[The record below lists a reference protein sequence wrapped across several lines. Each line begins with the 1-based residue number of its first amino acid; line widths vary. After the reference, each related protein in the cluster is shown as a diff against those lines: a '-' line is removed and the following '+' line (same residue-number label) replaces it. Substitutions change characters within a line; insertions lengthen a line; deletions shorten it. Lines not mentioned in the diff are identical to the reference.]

1 MNVIELKDAILRGV
15 FANVI
20 IKIKGDCRLSGTLNL
35 GPGCIL
41 DFEGGT
47 LRPVSNGVE
56 AVIVGYAT
64 EIRAPKY
71 QIFNGIKLR
80 GTFSNSTL
88 PVEWFGA
95 IGNGFDGDE
104 AEDNSYAIQNA
115 LDFTE
120 NLTNRIPVELGCA
133 TYNIGHTIVLNK
145 LNQSIVGNGCL
156 QILTD
161 IPVIEMRNLYQK
173 VDIREIRYRDYG
185 NTFESMVGTGVLL
198 SGNVHNATINVDK
211 MIGLKVGFDF
221 TPSVYNAENYIVGL
235 QYNKVSWQY
244 LECETGINLKVNN
257 FDVDS
262 QALWVNENQFNGG
275 RLYCKYGIVIEG
287 KEGDNDK
294 INGNVFNCIG
304 FEGWASGLMME
315 TPIKVKSARL
325 NNFHD
330 LRMSEGIVQTT
341 LTNQNGDIIGFE
353 STYIDLEDC
362 EFMDFS
368 IKSILPFNF
377 VKSIRCNNISI
388 RASVSD
394 KGMGS
399 RYKGRDTIFINQT
412 NPNNGADLSGPI
424 HYSVSSN
431 IVPQNYYQKFEFR
444 KSLII
449 NFDMLFVRDVQGQVV
464 MSNIVELEFKTPE
477 YVDDN
482 KTITIDFSNSSYR
495 LHPEMIICFR
505 GIVGSKLKFINSAE
519 ANQSITN
526 NTLTRHGTYKVTFNR
541 DENVIIVPLA
551 YFD

>member
-47 LRPVSNGVE
+47 LSPVSNGVE

-71 QIFNGIKLR
+71 QIFYGIELR

-104 AEDNSYAIQNA
+104 AEDNSYAIQYA

-185 NTFESMVGTGVLL
+185 NTFESMEGTGVLL

-211 MIGLKVGFDF
+211 MTGIKIGFDLSP
-221 TPSVYNAENYIVGL
+221 TPKTPEERVVGS
-235 QYNKVSWQY
+235 QYNKISWQY
-244 LECETGINLKVNN
+244 LECETGINIDINN
-257 FDVDS
+257 NMNEL
-262 QALWVNENQFNGG
+262 QTLWVGENQFHGG
-275 RLYCKYGIVIEG
+275 RLYCKKGIIIEG

-304 FEGWASGLMME
+304 FEGWANGLMME
-315 TPIKVKSARL
+315 TPIKIKSARL

-330 LRMSEGIVQTT
+330 LRMSEGIAQTT
-341 LTNQNGDIIGFE
+341 LTNENGGIIGYE

-362 EFMDFS
+362 ESMDFS

-377 VKSIRCNNISI
+377 VKSTRCNNITI

-412 NPNNGADLSGPI
+412 NPTQDVDNSNPI
-424 HYSVSSN
+424 HFSVSSN
-431 IVPQNYYQKFEFR
+431 VVPQNYF
-444 KSLII
+444 KSFYYEASGTL
-449 NFDMLFVRDVQGQVV
+449 NFDDLFVNDTHKQKI
-464 MSNIVELEFKTPE
+464 MSNLCKISLWISSNDVSKKL
-477 YVDDN
+477 
-482 KTITIDFSNSSYR
+482 TIDFANSCYK
-495 LHPEMIICFR
+495 LHPDMTICFM
-505 GIVGSKLKFINSAE
+505 GDAVSKIEFVNSENPNGVIN
-519 ANQSITN
+519 N
-526 NTLTRHGTYKVTFNR
+526 NTLTRHGTYKIAFDR
-541 DENVIIVPLA
+541 DENIFIVPLA

>member
-1 MNVIELKDAILRGV
+1 MNVIELKDALLRGV

-35 GPGCIL
+35 GPECIL

-47 LRPVSNGVE
+47 LSPVSNGVE

-71 QIFNGIKLR
+71 QIFYGIELR

-104 AEDNSYAIQNA
+104 AEDNSYAIQYA

-120 NLTNRIPVELGCA
+120 NLTNCIPIELGSA
-133 TYNIGHTIVLNK
+133 TYNIGRTIVLNK

-185 NTFESMVGTGVLL
+185 NTFESMEGTGVLL

-211 MIGLKVGFDF
+211 MTGIKIGFDLSP
-221 TPSVYNAENYIVGL
+221 TPKTPEERVVGS
-235 QYNKVSWQY
+235 QYNKISWQY
-244 LECETGINLKVNN
+244 LECETGINIDINN
-257 FDVDS
+257 NMNEL
-262 QALWVNENQFNGG
+262 QTLWVGENQFHGG
-275 RLYCKYGIVIEG
+275 RLYCKKGIIIEG

-304 FEGWASGLMME
+304 FEGWANGLMME
-315 TPIKVKSARL
+315 TPIKIKSARL

-330 LRMSEGIVQTT
+330 LRMSEGIAQTT
-341 LTNQNGDIIGFE
+341 LTNENGGIIGYE

-362 EFMDFS
+362 ESMDFS

-377 VKSIRCNNISI
+377 VKSTRCNNITI

-412 NPNNGADLSGPI
+412 NPTQDVDNSNPI
-424 HYSVSSN
+424 HFSVSSN
-431 IVPQNYYQKFEFR
+431 VVPQNYF
-444 KSLII
+444 KSFYYEASGTL
-449 NFDMLFVRDVQGQVV
+449 NFDDLFVNDTHKQKI
-464 MSNIVELEFKTPE
+464 MSNLCKISLWISSNDVSKKL
-477 YVDDN
+477 
-482 KTITIDFSNSSYR
+482 TIDFANSCYK
-495 LHPEMIICFR
+495 LHPDMTICFM
-505 GIVGSKLKFINSAE
+505 GDAVSKIEFVNSENPNGVIN
-519 ANQSITN
+519 N
-526 NTLTRHGTYKVTFNR
+526 NTLTRHGTYKIAFDR
-541 DENVIIVPLA
+541 DENIFIVPLA

>member
-1 MNVIELKDAILRGV
+1 MNVIELKDAILQEV
-15 FANVI
+15 YANVI
-20 IKIKGDCRLSGTLNL
+20 IKIKGNCRLSGTLNL

-47 LRPVSNGVE
+47 LRPVSNVAN

-71 QIFNGIKLR
+71 QIFYGIELR

-95 IGNGFDGDE
+95 IGNGFAGNDAKNNYFE
-104 AEDNSYAIQNA
+104 IQSA

-120 NLTNRIPVELGCA
+120 NLTNRIPIELGCA
-133 TYNIGHTIVLNK
+133 TYNIGNPIVLK
-145 LNQSIVGNGCL
+145 KSNQSIVGNGCL

-161 IPVIEMRNLYQK
+161 IPAIEMRNLYQK

-211 MIGLKVGFDF
+211 MIGLNVGFDF

-244 LECETGINLKVNN
+244 LECETGINLKVNY
-257 FDVDS
+257 FVADS
-262 QALWVNENQFNGG
+262 QCLWINENQFNGG
-275 RLYCKYGIVIEG
+275 RLHCKYGIVIEG
-287 KEGDNDK
+287 KEGDNNM

-304 FEGWASGLMME
+304 FEGYDDLMME

-330 LRMSEGIVQTT
+330 LRMSEGIAQTT

-388 RASVSD
+388 RACVSD

-412 NPNNGADLSGPI
+412 NPNNGAVLSGPI

-444 KSLII
+444 RSQII
-449 NFDMLFVRDVQGQVV
+449 NFDMLFVSDIQGQVV

-495 LHPEMIICFR
+495 LHPEMILCFR
-505 GIVGSKLKFINSAE
+505 GIAGSKLEFINSE
-519 ANQSITN
+519 DTSLSITN
-526 NTLTRHGTYKVTFNR
+526 NTLIRHGTYKITFNR

>member
-185 NTFESMVGTGVLL
+185 NTFESMVGAGVLL

-287 KEGDNDK
+287 KEGDNNM

-304 FEGWASGLMME
+304 FEGYDDLMME

-330 LRMSEGIVQTT
+330 LRMSEGITQTT
-341 LTNQNGDIIGFE
+341 LTNENGGIIGYE

-377 VKSIRCNNISI
+377 VKSIRCNNIFI

-412 NPNNGADLSGPI
+412 NPNNGAVLSGPI

-431 IVPQNYYQKFEFR
+431 VVPQNYYQKFEFTR
-444 KSLII
+444 SKII
-449 NFDMLFVRDVQGQVV
+449 NFDMLFVRDIQGQVV
-464 MSNIVELEFKTPE
+464 MSNIVELEFKIPE

-505 GIVGSKLKFINSAE
+505 GIVGSKLKFINSADTSL
-519 ANQSITN
+519 SIIN

>member
-1 MNVIELKDAILRGV
+1 MNVIELKDAILQEV
-15 FANVI
+15 YANVI
-20 IKIKGDCRLSGTLNL
+20 IKIKGNCRLSGTLNL
-35 GPGCIL
+35 GPNCIL

-47 LRPVSNGVE
+47 LRPVSNVAN

-71 QIFNGIKLR
+71 QIFYGIELR

-95 IGNGFDGDE
+95 IGNGFAGNDAKNNYFE
-104 AEDNSYAIQNA
+104 IQSA

-120 NLTNRIPVELGCA
+120 NLTNRIPIELGCA

-161 IPVIEMRNLYQK
+161 IPAIEMRNLYQK

-287 KEGDNDK
+287 KEGDNNM

-304 FEGWASGLMME
+304 FEGYDDLMME

-330 LRMSEGIVQTT
+330 LRMSEGIAQTT
-341 LTNQNGDIIGFE
+341 LTNENGGIIGYE

-412 NPNNGADLSGPI
+412 NPNNGAVLSGPI

-431 IVPQNYYQKFEFR
+431 AVPQNYF
-444 KSLII
+444 KSLYYETSETL
-449 NFDMLFVRDVQGQVV
+449 NFDDLFVNDTHGQKI
-464 MSNIVELEFKTPE
+464 MSNLCKISLWISSNDVSKKL
-477 YVDDN
+477 
-482 KTITIDFSNSSYR
+482 TIDFANSCYK
-495 LHPEMIICFR
+495 LHPDMTICFM
-505 GIVGSKLKFINSAE
+505 GDAVSKIEFVNSENPNGVIN
-519 ANQSITN
+519 N
-526 NTLTRHGTYKVTFNR
+526 NTLTRHGTYKVAFDT
-541 DENVIIVPLA
+541 DENIFIVPMA

>member
-185 NTFESMVGTGVLL
+185 NTFESMDGTGVLL

-526 NTLTRHGTYKVTFNR
+526 NTLTRHGTYKVAFDR
-541 DENVIIVPLA
+541 DENIFIVPLA

>member
-1 MNVIELKDAILRGV
+1 MNVIELKDALLRGV

-35 GPGCIL
+35 GPECIL

-47 LRPVSNGVE
+47 LSPVSNGVE

-104 AEDNSYAIQNA
+104 AEDNSYAIQYA

-120 NLTNRIPVELGCA
+120 NLTNCIPIELGSA
-133 TYNIGHTIVLNK
+133 TYNIGRTIVLNK

-185 NTFESMVGTGVLL
+185 NTFESMEGTGVLL

-211 MIGLKVGFDF
+211 MTGIKIGFDLSP
-221 TPSVYNAENYIVGL
+221 TPKTPEERVVGS
-235 QYNKVSWQY
+235 QYNKISWQY
-244 LECETGINLKVNN
+244 LECETGINIDINN
-257 FDVDS
+257 NMNEL
-262 QALWVNENQFNGG
+262 QTLWVGENQFHGG
-275 RLYCKYGIVIEG
+275 RLYCKKGIIIEG

-304 FEGWASGLMME
+304 FEGWANGLMME
-315 TPIKVKSARL
+315 TPIKIKSARL

-330 LRMSEGIVQTT
+330 LRMSEGIAQTT
-341 LTNQNGDIIGFE
+341 LTNENGGIIGYE

-362 EFMDFS
+362 ESMDFS

-377 VKSIRCNNISI
+377 VKSTRCNNITI

-412 NPNNGADLSGPI
+412 NPTQDVDNSNPI
-424 HYSVSSN
+424 HFSVSSN
-431 IVPQNYYQKFEFR
+431 VVPQNYF
-444 KSLII
+444 KSFYYEASGTL
-449 NFDMLFVRDVQGQVV
+449 NFDDLFVNDTHKQKI
-464 MSNIVELEFKTPE
+464 MSNLCKISLWISSNDVSKKL
-477 YVDDN
+477 
-482 KTITIDFSNSSYR
+482 TIDFANSCYK
-495 LHPEMIICFR
+495 LHPDMTICFM
-505 GIVGSKLKFINSAE
+505 GDAVSKIEFVNSENPNGVIN
-519 ANQSITN
+519 N
-526 NTLTRHGTYKVTFNR
+526 NTLTRHGTYKIAFDR
-541 DENVIIVPLA
+541 DENIFIVPLA

>member
-1 MNVIELKDAILRGV
+1 MLQVVTFNGNAIAGN

-20 IKIKGDCRLSGTLNL
+20 IKIKGTCYLNNNLYL

-41 DFEGGT
+41 DFDGGNII
-47 LRPVSNGVE
+47 SYDHSI
-56 AVIVGYAT
+56 IVGNLT
-64 EIRAPKY
+64 EIRAAKY
-71 QIFNGIKLR
+71 QIFTNVVLAGSF
-80 GTFSNSTL
+80 TNSSFY
-88 PVEWFGA
+88 VEWFGP
-95 IGNGFDGDE
+95 IGENQDT
-104 AEDNSYAIQNA
+104 NTIQLAVNICSA
-115 LDFTE
+115 LQS
-120 NLTNRIPVELGCA
+120 CA
-133 TYNIGHTIVLNK
+133 SIEMGSMEYKINQPIVLKNPNQTLICHGTIVL
-145 LNQSIVGNGCL
+145 S
-156 QILTD
+156 TD
-161 IPVIEMRNLYQK
+161 IPAIVLQSTFQNVY
-173 VDIREIRYRDYG
+173 VREIKGANNG
-185 NTFESMVGTGVLL
+185 NWNNRLGTGFLVNQGL
-198 SGNVHNATINVDK
+198 SYSKISVDK
-211 MIGLKVGFDF
+211 LMGLKVGFDF
-221 TPSVYNAENYIVGL
+221 TLSEFSDNKIK
-235 QYNKVSWQY
+235 YNKINWQY
-244 LECETGINLKVNN
+244 IDSKVGININITNCESNIDGCV
-257 FDVDS
+257 FG
-262 QALWVNENQFNGG
+262 ENQFNGG

-287 KEGDNDK
+287 KEGDNNM

-304 FEGWASGLMME
+304 FEGYDDLMME

-526 NTLTRHGTYKVTFNR
+526 NTLTRHGTYKVAFDR
-541 DENVIIVPLA
+541 DENIFIVPLA

>member
-1 MNVIELKDAILRGV
+1 MNVIELEDAILQEV
-15 FANVI
+15 YANVI

-35 GPGCIL
+35 GPNCIL
-41 DFEGGT
+41 DFDGGT
-47 LRPVSNGVE
+47 LRPVSNGAN

-71 QIFNGIKLR
+71 HIFYGIELR

-95 IGNGFDGDE
+95 VGNGFDGDE
-104 AEDNSYAIQNA
+104 AEDNSFLIQSA

-120 NLTNRIPVELGCA
+120 NLANRIPIELGTA
-133 TYNIGHTIVLNK
+133 IYNIHSTIILK
-145 LNQSIVGNGCL
+145 KQNQAIVGNGCL
-156 QILTD
+156 QILSN
-161 IPVIEMRNLYQK
+161 IPAIEMRNLYQK

-185 NTFESMVGTGVLL
+185 NTFESMDGTGVLL

-330 LRMSEGIVQTT
+330 LRMSEGIVQTN

-362 EFMDFS
+362 ECMDFS
-368 IKSILPFNF
+368 IKSIMPFNF

-394 KGMGS
+394 KGMGA

-412 NPNNGADLSGPI
+412 NPNKGAVFSGPI

-431 IVPQNYYQKFEFR
+431 VVPQNYYQKFEFAR
-444 KSLII
+444 SII
-449 NFDMLFVRDVQGQVV
+449 LNFDMLFVRDVQGQVV

>member
-1 MNVIELKDAILRGV
+1 MNVIELKDALLRGV

-35 GPGCIL
+35 GPECIL

-47 LRPVSNGVE
+47 LSPVSNGVE

-71 QIFNGIKLR
+71 QIFYGIELR

-104 AEDNSYAIQNA
+104 AEDNSYAIQYA

-120 NLTNRIPVELGCA
+120 NLTNCIPIELGSA
-133 TYNIGHTIVLNK
+133 TYNIGRTIVLNK

-185 NTFESMVGTGVLL
+185 NTFESMEGTGVLL

-211 MIGLKVGFDF
+211 MTGIKIGFDLSP
-221 TPSVYNAENYIVGL
+221 TPKTPEERVVGS
-235 QYNKVSWQY
+235 QYNKISWQY
-244 LECETGINLKVNN
+244 LECETGINIDINN
-257 FDVDS
+257 NMNEL
-262 QALWVNENQFNGG
+262 QTLWVGENQFHGG
-275 RLYCKYGIVIEG
+275 RLYCKKGIIIEG

-304 FEGWASGLMME
+304 FEGWANGLMME
-315 TPIKVKSARL
+315 TPIKIKSARL

-330 LRMSEGIVQTT
+330 LRMSEGIAQTT
-341 LTNQNGDIIGFE
+341 LTNENGGIIGYE

-362 EFMDFS
+362 ESMDFS

-377 VKSIRCNNISI
+377 VKSTRCNNITI

-412 NPNNGADLSGPI
+412 NPTQDVDNSNPI
-424 HYSVSSN
+424 HFSVSSN
-431 IVPQNYYQKFEFR
+431 VVPQNYF
-444 KSLII
+444 KSFYYEASGTL
-449 NFDMLFVRDVQGQVV
+449 NFDDLFVNDTHKQKI
-464 MSNIVELEFKTPE
+464 MSNLCKISLWISSNDVSKKL
-477 YVDDN
+477 
-482 KTITIDFSNSSYR
+482 TIDFANSCYK
-495 LHPEMIICFR
+495 LHPDMTICFM
-505 GIVGSKLKFINSAE
+505 GDAVSKIEFVNSENPNGVIN
-519 ANQSITN
+519 N
-526 NTLTRHGTYKVTFNR
+526 NTLTRHGTYKVAFDR
-541 DENVIIVPLA
+541 DENIFIVPLA

>member
-1 MNVIELKDAILRGV
+1 MLNTMEIQNAILQGV
-15 FANVI
+15 FADVI

-35 GPGCIL
+35 GPNCIL
-41 DFEGGT
+41 DFDGGT
-47 LRPVSNGVE
+47 LRPVSNGAN

-71 QIFNGIKLR
+71 HIFYGIELR

-104 AEDNSYAIQNA
+104 AEDNSFLIQSA

-120 NLTNRIPVELGCA
+120 NLANRIPIELGTA
-133 TYNIGHTIVLNK
+133 IYNIHSTIILK
-145 LNQSIVGNGCL
+145 KQNQAIVGNGCL
-156 QILTD
+156 QILSN
-161 IPVIEMRNLYQK
+161 IPAIEMRNLYQK

-185 NTFESMVGTGVLL
+185 NTFESMDGSGVLL

-211 MIGLKVGFDF
+211 MTGLKIGFDLSP
-221 TPSVYNAENYIVGL
+221 TPKTPEETVVGS
-235 QYNKVSWQY
+235 QYNKISWQY
-244 LECETGINLKVNN
+244 LECETGINININN
-257 FDVDS
+257 S
-262 QALWVNENQFNGG
+262 MNELQTLWVGENQFHGG
-275 RLYCKYGIVIEG
+275 RLYCKKGIIIEG

-304 FEGWASGLMME
+304 FEGWASGLIME

-330 LRMSEGIVQTT
+330 LRMSEGIAQTT
-341 LTNQNGDIIGFE
+341 LTNENGGIIGYE

-412 NPNNGADLSGPI
+412 SPSNEASGPI

-431 IVPQNYYQKFEFR
+431 AVPQNYF
-444 KSLII
+444 KSLYYETSETL
-449 NFDMLFVRDVQGQVV
+449 NFDDLFVNDTHGQKI
-464 MSNIVELEFKTPE
+464 MSNLCKISLWISSNDVSKKL
-477 YVDDN
+477 
-482 KTITIDFSNSSYR
+482 TIDFANSCYK
-495 LHPEMIICFR
+495 LHPDMTICFM
-505 GIVGSKLKFINSAE
+505 GDAVSKIEFVNSENPNGVIN
-519 ANQSITN
+519 N
-526 NTLTRHGTYKVTFNR
+526 NILTRHGTYKVAFDR
-541 DENVIIVPLA
+541 DENIFIVPLA

>member
-1 MNVIELKDAILRGV
+1 MNVIELNDAILQEV
-15 FANVI
+15 YANVI
-20 IKIKGDCRLSGTLNL
+20 IKIKGNCRLSGTLNL
-35 GPGCIL
+35 GPNCIL

-47 LRPVSNGVE
+47 LRPVSNVAN

-71 QIFNGIKLR
+71 QIFYGIELR

-95 IGNGFDGDE
+95 IGNGFAGNDAKNNYFE
-104 AEDNSYAIQNA
+104 IQSA

-120 NLTNRIPVELGCA
+120 NLTNRIPIELGCA

-161 IPVIEMRNLYQK
+161 IPAIEMRNLYQK

-211 MIGLKVGFDF
+211 MTGIKIGFDLSP
-221 TPSVYNAENYIVGL
+221 TPKTPEETVVGS
-235 QYNKVSWQY
+235 QYNKISWQY
-244 LECETGINLKVNN
+244 LECETGINIDINN
-257 FDVDS
+257 NMNEL
-262 QALWVNENQFNGG
+262 QTLWVGENQFHGG
-275 RLYCKYGIVIEG
+275 RLYCKKGIIIEG

-341 LTNQNGDIIGFE
+341 LTNENGGIIGYE

-377 VKSIRCNNISI
+377 VKSIHCNNIFI

-526 NTLTRHGTYKVTFNR
+526 NTLTRHGTYKVAFDR
-541 DENVIIVPLA
+541 DENIFIVPLA